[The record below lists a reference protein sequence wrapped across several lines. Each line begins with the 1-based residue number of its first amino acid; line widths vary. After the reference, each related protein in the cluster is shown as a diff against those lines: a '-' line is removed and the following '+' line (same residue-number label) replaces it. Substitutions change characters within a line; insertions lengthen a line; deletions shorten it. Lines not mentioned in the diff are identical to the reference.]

1 MGRVPYWN
9 INYGMIIDLLA
20 IPAFFMFF
28 YGLYRIWTRI
38 EHGKDSVPHG
48 LSCSAAKIG
57 PFYLRSMVTRGILG
71 FGLYRKIFTGI
82 AHGCVFWGMA
92 LLFVGTVMV
101 LLNVVFGLPVFE
113 GRFNRWFMHYT
124 LNVAGI
130 GTLCGILFL
139 LIKRIFLPERL
150 SEVKS
155 RTNFIPME
163 VAILLIVIS
172 GFLLQGFRIAHTS
185 YEPGAIIGNWVAA
198 SVAAVEG
205 GLSWHKYL
213 WWAHGL
219 IALAFV
225 AYIPFSP
232 LVHLV
237 LAPINTGLAVP
248 IPGPKMGN
256 LDFSAFESEDTEEE
270 PRLGVSQLADFSR
283 KRLLDFASCLW
294 CGRCHEV
301 CPAAQTGKKL
311 SPKSVMVTL
320 SENLQ
325 QEKFD
330 DKSLTDEISPEA
342 IFNCTTCTACMEA
355 CPISVN
361 QPKAIMRLRQN
372 LVMEQSEIP
381 DTMGLALKSLEA
393 RQHPFFGTASG
404 KRDWWKGLDVP
415 IFEKEKSEYLLW
427 IGCSVTYEERA
438 QKIGRAM
445 VRILS
450 KAGVSFGILEDARC
464 TGDPAKQM
472 GNEFL
477 FQEIAQQNISDF
489 LSLGVKKIITLCP
502 HCFNSFT
509 RHYPQLGGLYSVMP
523 HSVFL
528 DSLLESGKI
537 NITRNSQLIAYHDP
551 CYLGRRHEIF
561 REPRHALSSA
571 GRLVEMPRNRKV
583 SFCCGGGGGNYW
595 AEETGTRIN
604 QTRAREALDTKADI
618 IATSCPFCLL
628 MLEDGA
634 KKFTEERKVFDV
646 AELIDFH
653 LQEVNP

>member
-9 INYGMIIDLLA
+9 INYGMIIDMLA
-20 IPAFFMFF
+20 IPTFSVFF
-28 YGLYRIWTRI
+28 YGLYRIWKRI
-38 EHGKDSVPHG
+38 EHGKDRVPP
-48 LSCSAAKIG
+48 SIACSGSRIG
-57 PFYLRSMVTRGILG
+57 PFYLRSLLTKGILG
-71 FGLYRKIFTGI
+71 AGLYRKIFTGI
-82 AHGCVFWGMA
+82 AHGCVLWGMA

-101 LLNVVFGLPVFE
+101 LLSVVFGLPVFE

-124 LNVAGI
+124 LNIAGI

-139 LIKRIFLPERL
+139 LIKRVFPPERL
-150 SEVKS
+150 TAVKS
-155 RTNFIPME
+155 RTSFIPME
-163 VAILLIVIS
+163 IAIALIVVS
-172 GFLLQGFRIAHTS
+172 GFLLQGFRIANTA
-185 YEPGAIIGNWVAA
+185 YEPGAIVGNWVAT
-198 SVAAVEG
+198 SFAAVEG

-219 IALAFV
+219 TALAFI

-256 LDFSAFESEDTEEE
+256 LDFSAFESEETEAV
-270 PRLGVSQLADFSR
+270 PRLGVGELGDFSR
-283 KRLLDFASCLW
+283 KRLLDFAACTW

-301 CPAAQTGKKL
+301 CPSVQTGKRL

-320 SENLQ
+320 SEYLQ
-325 QEKFD
+325 QGKLD
-330 DKSLTDEISPEA
+330 DKSLITEISQEA
-342 IFNCTTCTACMEA
+342 IFECRTCTACMEA

-372 LVMEQSEIP
+372 MVMEQSQIP
-381 DTMGLALKSLEA
+381 ETMSQALKSLEA

-404 KRDWWKGLDVP
+404 KRDWCKGLDVP
-415 IFEKEKSEYLLW
+415 IFERDRTEYLLW
-427 IGCSVTYEERA
+427 IGCSVTHEERA
-438 QKIGRAM
+438 QKIGRA
-445 VRILS
+445 VVSILR

-477 FQEIAQQNISDF
+477 FQEIAQQNVSDF
-489 LSLGVKKIITLCP
+489 LSLGVNKIITLCP
-502 HCFNSFT
+502 HCYNTFA
-509 RHYPQLGGLYSVMP
+509 RHYPHFGGLYTVIP

-528 DSLLESGKI
+528 DSLIRSGKI
-537 NITRNSQLIAYHDP
+537 NAKRNPRSIAYHDP
-551 CYLGRRHEIF
+551 CYLGRRNNF
-561 REPRHALSSA
+561 FTEPRHVLSSV
-571 GRLVEMPRNRKV
+571 GRLVEMPRNRKL

-604 QTRAREALDTKADI
+604 QTRARDVLLQSELDN
-618 IATSCPFCLL
+618 SP
-628 MLEDGA
+628 
-634 KKFTEERKVFDV
+634 
-646 AELIDFH
+646 
-653 LQEVNP
+653 

>member
-1 MGRVPYWN
+1 
-9 INYGMIIDLLA
+9 
-20 IPAFFMFF
+20 
-28 YGLYRIWTRI
+28 
-38 EHGKDSVPHG
+38 
-48 LSCSAAKIG
+48 
-57 PFYLRSMVTRGILG
+57 
-71 FGLYRKIFTGI
+71 
-82 AHGCVFWGMA
+82 
-92 LLFVGTVMV
+92 
-101 LLNVVFGLPVFE
+101 
-113 GRFNRWFMHYT
+113 MHYT
-124 LNVAGI
+124 LNFAGI

-150 SEVKS
+150 SAVKS

-163 VAILLIVIS
+163 VAIVLIVIS

-185 YEPGAIIGNWVAA
+185 YEPGAIVGNWVAA
-198 SVAAVEG
+198 SVAAMEA
-205 GLSWHKYL
+205 GLGWHKYL

-219 IALAFV
+219 TALAFI

-237 LAPINTGLAVP
+237 LAPINAGLSVP

-256 LDFSAFESEDTEEE
+256 LDFSAFESEDTDEE

-283 KRLLDFASCLW
+283 KRLLDFAACVW

-301 CPAAQTGKKL
+301 CPAVQTGKRL
-311 SPKSVMVTL
+311 SPKSIMVAL
-320 SENLQ
+320 SESLWQ
-325 QEKFD
+325 GKLD
-330 DKSLTDEISPEA
+330 DKSLTTEISKEA

-404 KRDWWKGLDVP
+404 KRDWCKGMDVP
-415 IFEKEKSEYLLW
+415 IFEKGKVEYLLW

-438 QKIGRAM
+438 HKIGRAM
-445 VRILS
+445 VSILS

-489 LSLGVKKIITLCP
+489 LSLGVNKIITMCP
-502 HCFNSFT
+502 HCFNTFT
-509 RHYPQLGGLYSVMP
+509 RHYPQLGGLYSVIP

-528 DSLLESGKI
+528 DSLLKSGKI
-537 NITRNSQLIAYHDP
+537 NTNLNQQLIAYHDP
-551 CYLGRRHEIF
+551 CYLGRRNEVF
-561 REPRHALSSA
+561 SEPRHALSSV
-571 GRLVEMPRNRKV
+571 GRLVEMPRNRKL

-595 AEETGTRIN
+595 AEEKGTRIN
-604 QTRAREALDTKADI
+604 QARAREALDTKADI

-628 MLEDGA
+628 MMVDGV
-634 KKFTEERKVFDV
+634 KKFTEEHRVFDI
-646 AELIDFH
+646 AELIDSQ